1 MFIMIRVSNLIPISF
16 LASSLL
22 ANQIKLYLYTLPTN
36 AICGTPL
43 IINNENECNL
53 LYQSGWSSITV
64 NKGLCNSITG
74 ILTISNNTCLQYI
87 YIESETL
94 RNINS
99 LILNSLPNLEMFI
112 TEGYS
117 LHDTS
122 DIQLSSTF

>member
-1 MFIMIRVSNLIPISF
+1 MIRVSNLIPISF

-53 LYQSGWSSITV
+53 LYQSGWSSIRV
-64 NKGLCNSITG
+64 NEGLCNSITG